1 MSSEVYSIR
10 YRPPQ
15 KPIALHRGVPIIV
28 DPAVNLQ
35 RLAASPIE
43 TVQQVHHDDETLAV
57 HGLDPDIIRVTSED
71 RGVDRSSVL
80 PVASLGVAERH
91 KVNVDT
97 LVLNHL
103 GERCGFTDRCSVVV
117 DVAGMR
123 DLESSTGVWGIE
135 GPLWC

>member
-1 MSSEVYSIR
+1 LEIYSIR
-10 YRPPQ
+10 YRPPK

-57 HGLDPDIIRVTSED
+57 HGLDPDFVRVPSVD
-71 RGVDRSSVL
+71 RRVDRSSVL
-80 PVASLGVAERH
+80 PVASIGVAERR

-103 GERCGFTDRCSVVV
+103 GERCGFTGRCSVVV
-117 DVAGMR
+117 YVADMR
-123 DLESSTGVWGIE
+123 VL
-135 GPLWC
+135 